1 LKETRFTAS
10 RKILQIEFD
19 IDGSFT
25 VIIKLRYPLC
35 GGHLLFL
42 GKKKRLSNF
51 PSASADLYLSF
62 VADVVDVPSSSL
74 NR

>member
-1 LKETRFTAS
+1 MRW
-10 RKILQIEFD
+10 
-19 IDGSFT
+19 SF
-25 VIIKLRYPLC
+25 VV
-35 GGHLLFL
+35 F